1 MPIWVDG
8 RSGGNWGSAGA
19 ASTGGSNHKELEED
33 CTPDPQG
40 LESGV
45 RADGGES
52 GEGAMRAPT
61 VGPGVGAG
69 MALASWDRFF
79 FFFRFLAL
87 LGLCCCKGL
96 SLAAGSGGYSP
107 VAMRRLLIAVASL
120 VEHWLQS
127 TDSVIVAHGLGCSAA
142 CGIFLD
148 QGSNPCLQHWQV
160 DSLTLSH
167 QGSP

>member
-79 FFFRFLAL
+79 FFFSVFGSAGSL
-87 LGLCCCKGL
+87 LLQGPFSSCRERGLLSSCDAQASHCSGL
-96 SLAAGSGGYSP
+96 SCGALAP
-107 VAMRRLLIAVASL
+107 EHRLSNCGAWA
-120 VEHWLQS
+120 WLLRS
-127 TDSVIVAHGLGCSAA
+127 MWDLPGP
-142 CGIFLD
+142 GI
-148 QGSNPCLQHWQV
+148 
-160 DSLTLSH
+160 
-167 QGSP
+167 